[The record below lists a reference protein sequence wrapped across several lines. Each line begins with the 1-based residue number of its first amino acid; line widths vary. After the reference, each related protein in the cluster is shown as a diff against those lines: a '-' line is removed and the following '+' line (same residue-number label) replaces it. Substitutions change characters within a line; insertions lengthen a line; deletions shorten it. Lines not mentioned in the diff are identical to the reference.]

1 MSMSELNLTGII
13 IRSVAVVCFVEAG
26 DRVYECKPRGVFR
39 KEHISPG
46 AGDIVEIST
55 NGDKGTVEKIK
66 ERKNFFIRPPL
77 ANIDKLFIVSSYA
90 KPSVNTLLIDRMTA
104 IAEHLSVTP
113 VILFNKADLGSYGD
127 LPDVYRK
134 IGYHTYA
141 VSASK
146 GEGTDGIKNEL
157 NGCVSAFSGN
167 SGVGK
172 SSLLNRL
179 IPELSL
185 SVGEVSQKLGR
196 GRHTTRQV
204 ELFKVADGY
213 VADTPGFSSLELDC
227 FLINDKE
234 QLQYCFK
241 EFSEHLGKCRF
252 SSCTHTSEPDCSVI
266 SAVKRG
272 EIAASRHESYV
283 SMYNDLKQIK
293 QWELKQK

>member
-13 IRSVAVVCFVEAG
+13 IRSVAGFCYVEAG

-39 KEHISPG
+39 KEHISPV

-113 VILFNKADLGSYGD
+113 VILFNKADLGSFGD

-204 ELFKVADGY
+204 EL
-213 VADTPGFSSLELDC
+213 
-227 FLINDKE
+227 
-234 QLQYCFK
+234 QYCFK